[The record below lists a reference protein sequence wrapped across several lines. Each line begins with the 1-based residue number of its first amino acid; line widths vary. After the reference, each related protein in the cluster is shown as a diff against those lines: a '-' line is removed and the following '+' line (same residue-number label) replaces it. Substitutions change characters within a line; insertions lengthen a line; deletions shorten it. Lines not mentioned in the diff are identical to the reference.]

1 MALTQTLRH
10 PATETILPSAA
21 RAAAQAYNSE
31 WFHNHEAEGVLLSII
46 VTAVTSTPLL
56 TAKIQYSPDGGT
68 TAIDYAAFTQVGPTN
83 ATNYSLLIDPA
94 VTTTTDGSVTESV
107 SLPLPRLWRLVVT
120 HADTDSATYSVQAMY
135 L

>member
-1 MALTQTLRH
+1 MGLAQTLRH
-10 PATETILPSAA
+10 PATEEILPSAA
-21 RAAAQAYNSE
+21 RAVAQAYNSE
-31 WFHNHEAEGVLLSII
+31 WFDNHEAEGVLLSVL

-56 TAKIQYSPDGGT
+56 TVKVQYSPDGGT
-68 TAIDYAAFTQVGPTN
+68 TAIDYAGFTQVGPTG
-83 ATNYSLLIDPA
+83 ATNYSLLIDPS